1 MFPLDTQG
9 QIPAYSATT
18 EASSYH
24 LTQTKVAHAAAARK
38 PLREIFTSSSRR
50 FMVTIPSR

>member
-1 MFPLDTQG
+1 VFPLDTQG